1 MDALSGLIGVTSA
14 ELTQLIILSV
24 VLLVGLFLARTIL
37 KLTATLFRIGCFFIA
52 LIVLAVFVA
61 NLLN

>member
-1 MDALSGLIGVTSA
+1 
-14 ELTQLIILSV
+14 
-24 VLLVGLFLARTIL
+24 LLVGLFLARTIL